1 MTASTALRDTL
12 EAAGQ
17 ELSRDWIWTGN
28 QIKLGPGTLYGSLD
42 RLMRDALVEETGMTD
57 DDRRRYY
64 RLTQFGARVLA
75 AETGR
80 LSAALRTARAR
91 VPEEVSL

>member
-1 MTASTALRDTL
+1 
-12 EAAGQ
+12 
-17 ELSRDWIWTGN
+17 
-28 QIKLGPGTLYGSLD
+28 
-42 RLMRDALVEETGMTD
+42 MRDALVEETGLTD

-75 AETGR
+75 AETSR
-80 LSAALRTARAR
+80 LAAALRTARAR